1 MSADIIYGIDFKGH
15 SIAGATADAPTPE
28 ERLMADIMAQEDEP
42 MAFNHRLMD
51 YQAPDKD
58 PE

>member
-1 MSADIIYGIDFKGH
+1 
-15 SIAGATADAPTPE
+15 
-28 ERLMADIMAQEDEP
+28 MADIMAQEDEP